1 MPCGLVMVWHFVIK
15 SWIGRRLGPDPVLL
29 CGLQAEEAAR
39 RAAEE
44 EEERKRLEEVGTA
57 VPPTLAMH
65 GPLPIV
71 HVLQLILTYTNALE
85 ANTFC

>member
-1 MPCGLVMVWHFVIK
+1 MPWGLVVAWHK
-15 SWIGRRLGPDPVLL
+15 SWIGRRLGPDPVLP
-29 CGLQAEEAAR
+29 CALQAEEAAR

-57 VPPTLAMH
+57 VTHTLGMH

-71 HVLQLILTYTNALE
+71 HVFQPILT
-85 ANTFC
+85 